1 MESIPK
7 LPFQGPPANWKFFLL
22 KIEMVEKKSGRKLI
36 YYCFQDP
43 DAIIRDLED
52 QIRKSKLKQLEKE
65 TMIERKKDIFFTIS
79 FK

>member
-1 MESIPK
+1 
-7 LPFQGPPANWKFFLL
+7 
-22 KIEMVEKKSGRKLI
+22 MVEKKSGRKLI
-36 YYCFQDP
+36 YCFFQDP